1 MALLMVA
8 ATVYGVAQL
17 LVLSSPGRSVRVST
31 GLLAIAVGVYGCGVA
46 AALLELAY
54 TRGVAEVTGESLTEV
69 VKAASYT
76 VDPVIEE
83 LVKLAPLLLMAWNVR
98 IRRQWGLTD
107 HVVLGAALGAGFGLL
122 EAVARYGLD
131 AGRAIP
137 HPAGGWAIPDSLRAP
152 YIPGAGQVF
161 SAWFPAPQG
170 VLELGDRTPGAATS
184 PHLVYTALA
193 ALGVGV
199 LLRGRGW
206 TRLLGVLP
214 PVAASVL
221 HMLTNYAAARPA
233 DRDAVSRVEAFEGV
247 LWAVPLGCLA
257 VAMAADLRQVRR
269 GKPYAPDVLLPAE
282 RAGRSGL
289 GALAAYGA
297 WCVPW
302 STLIVLRFARLRRSL
317 LYGLAGGQPYPG
329 AESLHR
335 TVAWSAAQIDASDRE
350 HAWRGVGLRTVA
362 QAARGVRDP
371 RRAWLVLI
379 SLALT
384 LPALLFLAVGSFPAG
399 AAVRRYFTS
408 GDGPYVLIGFGI
420 AGLLWTGWR
429 LARLLRAWRTTRA
442 FPHGEV
448 LALIRLRIWTALGG
462 CVTGALLVL
471 RLADG
476 TPPSTPLI
484 RNLHLLDALHDF
496 TTYLGFALLLLAL
509 LALLPP
515 GGGLG
520 LALAGGVRA
529 GAFAITR
536 EAAVHAAVYGTL
548 GVVLMG
554 AAGAGAGG
562 NPDGWNAWPREKR
575 KGKTRQEHRADIK
588 GDEGKNGSHTIER
601 HVEKTTRD
609 MRSRLRSQPN
619 IEADSRFVDEKSAQ
633 RFVDEV
639 LARQQSRITD
649 WLNGSKPKL
658 ALPET
663 AFNENTGLTLT
674 RESYLRGDS
683 PSWVNKVKVIL
694 KRDPSAASGYR
705 VLTSYPVP

>member
-1 MALLMVA
+1 MVA

-17 LVLSSPGRSVRVST
+17 LGLSSPTRSVRIST
-31 GLLAIAVGVYGCGVA
+31 VLLAVAVGVYGCGVA

-54 TRGVAEVTGESLTEV
+54 TRGVSENTGEPLAKV
-69 VKAASYT
+69 VRTAGYT

-107 HVVLGAALGAGFGLL
+107 YVVLGAALGAGFGLL

-131 AGRAIP
+131 AARAIP

-152 YIPGAGQVF
+152 YIPGPEQVF

-170 VLELGDRTPGAATS
+170 ALELGDRAPDVGAS

-199 LLRGRGW
+199 LLRAKGW

-214 PVAASVL
+214 PAAASVL
-221 HMLTNYAAARPA
+221 HMLTNYAAAHRA
-233 DRDAVSRVEAFEGV
+233 DRDAASRVDAFEGA
-247 LWAVPLGCLA
+247 LWAVPLVCLA
-257 VAMAADLRQVRR
+257 VAMAADLRQLRR
-269 GKPYAPDVLLPAE
+269 GKAYAPDVLLPAE

-289 GALAAYGA
+289 SALAAYGA

-302 STLIVLRFARLRRSL
+302 STLIALRFARLRRSL
-317 LYGLAGGQPYPG
+317 LYGMARGGPPYPG
-329 AESLHR
+329 AEPLHR

-350 HAWRGVGLRTVA
+350 HAWRGVGLRAVR
-362 QAARGVRDP
+362 QATRGLRD
-371 RRAWLVLI
+371 RRRTWYVLI

-384 LPALLFLAVGSFPAG
+384 LPALAFLAIGSFPAG
-399 AAVRRYFTS
+399 AEVQRYFAS
-408 GDGPYVLIGFGI
+408 GNGPYLLIGFGA
-420 AGLLWTGWR
+420 AGLLWTAWH
-429 LARLLRAWRTTRA
+429 LARLLHASRATRA

-448 LALIRLRIWTALGG
+448 LALIRLRIWTAAGG
-462 CVTGALLVL
+462 CVMGALLLL
-471 RLADG
+471 RLTDG
-476 TPPSTPLI
+476 VPPDGPVI
-484 RNLHLLDALHDF
+484 RNLHLLEALNNF
-496 TTYLGFALLLLAL
+496 LEYFGFALMLLTLLAL
-509 LALLPP
+509 FPP

-520 LALAGGVRA
+520 FALAASRVGA
-529 GAFAITR
+529 GITQ
-536 EAAVHAAVYGTL
+536 EAAIHAAVYRTL
-548 GVVLMG
+548 GIVLMA
-554 AAGAGAGG
+554 AAGGGVGG

-575 KGKTRQEHRADIK
+575 KGKTKQEHRADIK

-619 IEADSRFVDEKSAQ
+619 LEADSRFIDEQSAQ

-639 LARQQSRITD
+639 LARQQSRITE

-663 AFNENTGLTLT
+663 AFGEDTGLTLT
-674 RESYLRGDS
+674 RESYLRGDA

>member
-17 LVLSSPGRSVRVST
+17 LVLASPTRSVRMSSV
-31 GLLAIAVGVYGCGVA
+31 LLAVAVGVYGCGVA

-54 TRGVAEVTGESLTEV
+54 TRGVSGNTGESLVKV
-69 VKAASYT
+69 VRTASYK

-83 LVKLAPLLLMAWNVR
+83 LVKLAPLLLVAWNVK

-107 HVVLGAALGAGFGLL
+107 YVVLGAALGAGFGLL

-131 AGRAIP
+131 ADRAIP
-137 HPAGGWAIPDSLRAP
+137 HPAGGWAVPDSLRAP
-152 YIPGAGQVF
+152 YIPGAEQVF

-170 VLELGDRTPGAATS
+170 VLELGDRTPDAATS

-199 LLRGRGW
+199 LLRAKGW
-206 TRLLGVLP
+206 TRVLGVLP
-214 PVAASVL
+214 PVVACVL
-221 HMLTNYAAARPA
+221 HALTNYAAAHPA
-233 DRDAVSRVEAFEGV
+233 DRDAVSRVDAIGGA
-247 LWAVPLGCLA
+247 LWAVPLVCLA
-257 VAMAADLRQVRR
+257 VAMAADLRWLRR
-269 GKPYAPDVLLPAE
+269 GRAYVPGVLLPAE

-289 GALAAYGA
+289 SALAAYGA

-302 STLIVLRFARLRRSL
+302 STLIALRFARLRRAL
-317 LYGLAGGQPYPG
+317 LYGATGGPPYPG

-335 TVAWSAAQIDASDRE
+335 TVVWSAAQIDASDRE
-350 HAWRGVGLRTVA
+350 GAWRGVGLRPVA
-362 QAARGVRDP
+362 RAARAMRHP
-371 RRAWLVLI
+371 RRKWSVLI
-379 SLALT
+379 SLVLAA
-384 LPALLFLAVGSFPAG
+384 PALLFLAAGVRQPA
-399 AAVRRYFTS
+399 AL
-408 GDGPYVLIGFGI
+408 LIAFGI
-420 AGLLWTGWR
+420 AGLLWTAWQ
-429 LARLLRAWRTTRA
+429 LARLLRAWRATRA

-448 LALIRLRIWTALGG
+448 LAILRFRLWTAAGG
-462 CVTGALLVL
+462 CVVGALLLL

-476 TPPSTPLI
+476 VAPDASVI
-484 RNLHLLDALHDF
+484 RNFHLLEALHDF
-496 TTYLGFALLLLAL
+496 TTYLGFALLLLSL
-509 LALLPP
+509 LALFPP
-515 GGGLG
+515 GGGLAF
-520 LALAGGVRA
+520 ALAGGARA
-529 GAFAITR
+529 GAYAITQ
-536 EAAVHAAVYGTL
+536 EAALHAAVYGTL
-548 GVVLMG
+548 GVVLMS
-554 AAGAGAGG
+554 AAGGGGGG

-575 KGKTRQEHRADIK
+575 KGKTKPEHRADIK

-619 IEADSRFVDEKSAQ
+619 LEADSRFVDEKGAQ

-658 ALPET
+658 VLPET
-663 AFNENTGLTLT
+663 AFSENTGLTLT
-674 RESYLRGDS
+674 RESYLRGDA

>member
-17 LVLSSPGRSVRVST
+17 LVLSSPARSMRVST
-31 GLLAIAVGVYGCGVA
+31 GLPAIAVGVYGCGVA
-46 AALLELAY
+46 AALLEVAY
-54 TRGVAEVTGESLTEV
+54 TRGVAGATGESLTEV

-76 VDPVIEE
+76 ADPVIEE

-98 IRRQWGLTD
+98 IRRQAGLTD
-107 HVVLGAALGAGFGLL
+107 YVVLGAALGAGFGLL

-206 TRLLGVLP
+206 ARLLGLLP

-221 HMLTNYAAARPA
+221 HMLTNYAAAHPA
-233 DRDAVSRVEAFEGV
+233 DRDAASRVEAFEGA

-269 GKPYAPDVLLPAE
+269 GKRYAPDVLLPAE
-282 RAGRSGL
+282 RAGRSGP

-302 STLIVLRFARLRRSL
+302 STLIALRFARLRRSL
-317 LYGLAGGQPYPG
+317 LYGLAGGPPYPG

-362 QAARGVRDP
+362 RAARGLRDP

-399 AAVRRYFTS
+399 AAVRGYFTS

-420 AGLLWTGWR
+420 AGLLWTAWR
-429 LARLLRAWRTTRA
+429 LARLLRAWRTTRG

-448 LALIRLRIWTALGG
+448 LALIRLRIWTAVGG
-462 CVTGALLVL
+462 CVTGALLLL

-476 TPPSTPLI
+476 ASPSTPLI
-484 RNLHLLDALHDF
+484 HNLHLLDALNDF
-496 TTYLGFALLLLAL
+496 TTYLGFALLLLSL
-509 LALLPP
+509 LALLPS

-520 LALAGGVRA
+520 LALVGGARA

-536 EAAVHAAVYGTL
+536 EAAVHAAVYGAL
-548 GVVLMG
+548 GIVLMAAASSGGTGGEGEGSQGPEGPGEGTIDETEKAFSPKERRIAETLQSEGRNVKALKESPVDGVKTPDALVDGVPTEFKTLQPG
-554 AAGAGAGG
+554 AA
-562 NPDGWNAWPREKR
+562 PNAV
-575 KGKTRQEHRADIK
+575 
-588 GDEGKNGSHTIER
+588 KNTLNTA
-601 HVEKTTRD
+601 K
-609 MRSRLRSQPN
+609 
-619 IEADSRFVDEKSAQ
+619 K
-633 RFVDEV
+633 
-639 LARQQSRITD
+639 QSRD
-649 WLNGSKPKL
+649 AVVDARGS
-658 ALPET
+658 
-663 AFNENTGLTLT
+663 GLGEGGA
-674 RESYLRGDS
+674 REGMGKFLRNNPPDRMNSIRIIGDGFDLRW
-683 PSWVNKVKVIL
+683 P
-694 KRDPSAASGYR
+694 
-705 VLTSYPVP
+705 

>member
-1 MALLMVA
+1 MGGLGVAVFMVA

-17 LVLSSPGRSVRVST
+17 LVLSAPTRSLRVST
-31 GLLAIAVGVYGCGVA
+31 VLVGIAVGVYGCGVA
-46 AALLELAY
+46 AALAELAS
-54 TRGVAEVTGESLTEV
+54 TRGVAEATGASLTEA

-98 IRRQWGLTD
+98 IRRQAGLTD
-107 HVVLGAALGAGFGLL
+107 YVVLGAALGAGFGLL

-137 HPAGGWAIPDSLRAP
+137 HPAGGWAVPDSLRAP
-152 YIPGAGQVF
+152 YIPGAEQVF

-170 VLELGDRTPGAATS
+170 TLELGERTPEVGAS

-199 LLRGRGW
+199 LLHAKGW
-206 TRLLGVLP
+206 TRVLGLLP

-221 HMLTNYAAARPA
+221 HMLTNYAAAHPA
-233 DRDAVSRVEAFEGV
+233 DRDAASRVDAFEGA
-247 LWAVPLGCLA
+247 LWAVPLVCLA

-269 GKPYAPDVLLPAE
+269 GKRDAPDVLLPAE

-289 GALAAYGA
+289 SALAAYGA

-302 STLIVLRFARLRRSL
+302 STLMALRFARLRRSL
-317 LYGLAGGQPYPG
+317 LYGMPGGPPYPG

-362 QAARGVRDP
+362 RAARGLRDP

-379 SLALT
+379 PVALT

-399 AAVRRYFTS
+399 AEVRRYFTS
-408 GDGPYVLIGFGI
+408 GDGPYLLIGLGA
-420 AGLLWTGWR
+420 AGLLWTAWQ
-429 LARLLRAWRTTRA
+429 LARLLRAWRSTRA

-448 LALIRLRIWTALGG
+448 LALIRLRLWTAAGG
-462 CVTGALLVL
+462 CVVGTALLL

-476 TPPSTPLI
+476 TAPSAPVI
-484 RNLHLLDALHDF
+484 RTLHLLDALHDF
-496 TTYLGFALLLLAL
+496 ATYLGFALLLLSL

-520 LALAGGVRA
+520 LALATGARA
-529 GAFAITR
+529 GAFALTR

-548 GVVLMG
+548 GVVLMA
-554 AAGAGAGG
+554 AAGGGGSASGGQEGAGRSSPEKPG
-562 NPDGWNAWPREKR
+562 EGAIDETEKVFNPKERRIAE
-575 KGKTRQEHRADIK
+575 TLQS
-588 GDEGKNGSHTIER
+588 EGKNVKALKESTVDGVKTPDSLVDGVPTEFKSLDPGASSNRVKNTLNAAKKQARDAVVDARGSGLDENGAR
-601 HVEKTTRD
+601 EGMGKF
-609 MRSRLRSQPN
+609 LRNNPPGRMNS
-619 IEADSRFVDEKSAQ
+619 I
-633 RFVDEV
+633 
-639 LARQQSRITD
+639 RIIGD
-649 WLNGSKPKL
+649 
-658 ALPET
+658 
-663 AFNENTGLTLT
+663 AFD
-674 RESYLRGDS
+674 LRW
-683 PSWVNKVKVIL
+683 P
-694 KRDPSAASGYR
+694 
-705 VLTSYPVP
+705 